1 MRDHLTILK
10 DIEQYLSSHGLSED
24 LLSLQDEVGA
34 SATGGELCARVGS
47 WLLTF
52 QNDSEPDQAAKELI
66 TEFIKYCHFNALYP
80 RGRSREN

>member
-10 DIEQYLSSHGLSED
+10 DIEQYLSSHGFSED
-24 LLSLQDEVGA
+24 LQSLQDEVRA

-52 QNDSEPDQAAKELI
+52 QVNSEHAQAAQGLI
-66 TEFIKYCHFNALYP
+66 DEFIKYCHSNGLYP